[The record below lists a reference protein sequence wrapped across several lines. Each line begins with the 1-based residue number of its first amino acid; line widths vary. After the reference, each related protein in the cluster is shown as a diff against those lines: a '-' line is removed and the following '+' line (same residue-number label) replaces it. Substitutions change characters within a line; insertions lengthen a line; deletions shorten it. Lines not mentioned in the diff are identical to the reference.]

1 MGYVARLSLK
11 HMLLLLCATFI
22 VPVLTIT
29 GMVVHH
35 ARRDIIIAGQERVGG
50 DYVLAMLPVMR
61 REAQG
66 AIPDT
71 ALIAAFRAKTD
82 VLDQEFSTRSLR
94 NAWLQVTGDAPAF
107 TQAAADLIAEIGN
120 RSGLVL
126 DGRLDTFYLVAIGIM
141 KAPPLAEDLASLD
154 DLIDRFRIGRSDA
167 KDQRQL
173 TLIRGVIESQR
184 LAMEASF
191 SQASAAGLAR
201 KDDRISLSLAK
212 PAANMGRALSI
223 VLKDVERLEAVCGG
237 TVGCA
242 AMADKASRDVAR
254 TRMLV
259 LDVQAVSL
267 ATFGTLIREQES
279 EAKDRLYVLMVIVS
293 GTTLLAAALGWYA
306 TRLIERAVAKVTSRM
321 RDMAAGDVDSA
332 IPYVGLSN
340 ELGEIAAGIEFFQ
353 QSLIERAALSS
364 ELQNAGERLEGTVK
378 QISLRNAALEAE
390 AELQRRRAAA
400 DERRARN
407 ALVCDLEQ
415 TIGQILNGL
424 LSRANALGYEADAM
438 SSNAAAARAEAVAAE
453 RSTRSAFDGVT
464 IVATAI
470 DQLARANRQIRL
482 LMEDVSVSV
491 DHTMCSVSGAQS
503 RIEGLDAASSR
514 IGEVIELIARIASQT
529 RLLALNASIEAARA
543 GDAGAGFA
551 VVASEVKALAGRAA
565 SATREVEEH
574 IKQIRTEAELTIAS
588 IHDIGT
594 HIDKVAGHAVAV
606 AKAVQQQSIAATEI
620 AASAASAAS
629 ATSATSDAVAVMA
642 TAASQAYESAETMRM
657 VANDVTTEADRL
669 KGDVDH
675 FVARVA

>member
-1 MGYVARLSLK
+1 
-11 HMLLLLCATFI
+11 
-22 VPVLTIT
+22 
-29 GMVVHH
+29 
-35 ARRDIIIAGQERVGG
+35 
-50 DYVLAMLPVMR
+50 
-61 REAQG
+61 
-66 AIPDT
+66 
-71 ALIAAFRAKTD
+71 
-82 VLDQEFSTRSLR
+82 
-94 NAWLQVTGDAPAF
+94 LQ
-107 TQAAADLIAEIGN
+107 
-120 RSGLVL
+120 
-126 DGRLDTFYLVAIGIM
+126 
-141 KAPPLAEDLASLD
+141 K
-154 DLIDRFRIGRSDA
+154 
-167 KDQRQL
+167 
-173 TLIRGVIESQR
+173 
-184 LAMEASF
+184 
-191 SQASAAGLAR
+191 
-201 KDDRISLSLAK
+201 
-212 PAANMGRALSI
+212 
-223 VLKDVERLEAVCGG
+223 
-237 TVGCA
+237 
-242 AMADKASRDVAR
+242 
-254 TRMLV
+254 
-259 LDVQAVSL
+259 
-267 ATFGTLIREQES
+267 
-279 EAKDRLYVLMVIVS
+279 
-293 GTTLLAAALGWYA
+293 
-306 TRLIERAVAKVTSRM
+306 
-321 RDMAAGDVDSA
+321 
-332 IPYVGLSN
+332 
-340 ELGEIAAGIEFFQ
+340 
-353 QSLIERAALSS
+353 
-364 ELQNAGERLEGTVK
+364 AGERLEGTVK

>member
-1 MGYVARLSLK
+1 
-11 HMLLLLCATFI
+11 MLLLLCATFI

-66 AIPDT
+66 ALPDP

-82 VLDQEFSTRSLR
+82 VLDQGFSTRSLR

-237 TVGCA
+237 IVGCA

-364 ELQNAGERLEGTVK
+364 ELQKAGERLEGTVK

-565 SATREVEEH
+565 SATREVEDH